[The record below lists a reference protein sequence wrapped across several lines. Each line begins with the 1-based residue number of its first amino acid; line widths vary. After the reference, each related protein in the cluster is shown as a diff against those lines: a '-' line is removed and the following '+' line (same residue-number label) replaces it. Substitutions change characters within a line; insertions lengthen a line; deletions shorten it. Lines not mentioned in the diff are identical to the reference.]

1 MIASLTAAWPREL
14 LASVTAARPRDLLG
28 IYLNDHLAGA
38 VAGSELARR
47 CQRNNAGTRYAEPLR
62 GIANAIAEDRRTLEH
77 LTSALGVAGN
87 PAKQLS
93 ALAAERISRLKLN
106 GRLTGYSPLSRIVEF
121 DSLSAGINGKRA
133 LWMTLLRVADHF
145 ASRETRGGASAEPRP
160 AQYEALRAEELQR
173 LISRADEQLE
183 TIQRLRDQASVEA
196 FVET

>member
-1 MIASLTAAWPREL
+1 MYGSLTAARPREL
-14 LASVTAARPRDLLG
+14 LRSVTSAQPRDLLG

-47 CQRNNAGTRYAEPLR
+47 CERNNAGTRYAEPLR

-77 LTSALGVAGN
+77 LMTALGVAGN

-93 ALAAERISRLKLN
+93 ALAAERISRFKPN

-121 DSLSAGINGKRA
+121 DGLSAGINGKRA
-133 LWMTLLRVADHF
+133 LWLSLLAVADHF
-145 ASRETRGGASAEPRP
+145 ASRETRGGASTEPRP
-160 AQYEALRAEELQR
+160 AQYEALRTEELQR

-183 TIQRLRDQASVEA
+183 TIQRLRNQASVEA

>member
-1 MIASLTAAWPREL
+1 MYGSLTAARPREL
-14 LASVTAARPRDLLG
+14 LRSVTSARPRDLLG

-47 CQRNNAGTRYAEPLR
+47 CERNNAGTRYAEPLR

-77 LTSALGVAGN
+77 LMTALGVAGN

-93 ALAAERISRLKLN
+93 ALTAERISRLKPN

-121 DSLSAGINGKRA
+121 DGLSAGINGKRV
-133 LWMTLLRVADHF
+133 LWLSLLAVAD
-145 ASRETRGGASAEPRP
+145 RYP
-160 AQYEALRAEELQR
+160 ALRAEELRR
-173 LISRADEQLE
+173 LVDRADEQLE